1 MLLSPPY
8 TQICKTL
15 CARYHGG
22 WHTRHQKQTIFIN
35 NKSKFTLNNCTITFD
50 ILRNEGT
57 RYLSRQGVTVFQ
69 ICTSIYISL
78 LTFAISK
85 INISHSR
92 ILSDKSNRW
101 SRATDCGQLLIWHD
115 LLNRWS
121 RAIDLVFI
129 GRTYGAHFCIIVFII
144 NSLPQSGS
152 FMFCII
158 VYYSCFNIR
167 FYN

>member
-1 MLLSPPY
+1 MKDTATKSA
-8 TQICKTL
+8 TSQICKTL

-78 LTFAISK
+78 LTFVLSK
-85 INISHSR
+85 INISHSAR
-92 ILSDKSNRW
+92 AERQIAVNHSLQMTNSIAGAERQILVNH
-101 SRATDCGQLLIWHD
+101 T
-115 LLNRWS
+115 
-121 RAIDLVFI
+121 
-129 GRTYGAHFCIIVFII
+129 FCFTNEIASAERHSKFLQVAPTALKFEFIVFIK
-144 NSLPQSGS
+144 NSLPL
-152 FMFCII
+152 
-158 VYYSCFNIR
+158 
-167 FYN
+167 